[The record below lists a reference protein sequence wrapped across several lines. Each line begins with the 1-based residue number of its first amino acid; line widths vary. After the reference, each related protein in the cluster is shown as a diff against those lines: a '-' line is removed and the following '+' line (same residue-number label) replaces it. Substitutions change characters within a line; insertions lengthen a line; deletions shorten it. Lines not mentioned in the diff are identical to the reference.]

1 VLRSGKQD
9 SDRGVAVAP
18 RAAEL
23 LKVVLERLRMLPVNN
38 EPDVRQIES
47 HTEGI
52 GADDDVGGRV
62 DTAREP
68 AEQIVA
74 VVSGTELR
82 MEKGHLQPKQ
92 PQTEIGRASCRE
104 RVDIAEEGA

>member
-1 VLRSGKQD
+1 LCSGKED

-18 RAAEL
+18 CAAEL
-23 LKVVLERLRMLPVNN
+23 LKVLLERRRMLPVNN

-62 DTAREP
+62 DTAREQ
-68 AEQIVA
+68 AEQII
-74 VVSGTELR
+74 VVVRGTELR
-82 MEKGHLQPKQ
+82 MEKGHRQPKR
-92 PQTEIGRASCRE
+92 PQTDLDLPAGFYRRHEQ
-104 RVDIAEEGA
+104 